1 MVPQNKKPHAWTQK
15 KNNLDIFGL
24 LETKIDAAHLASIE
38 TKLALYYWKYHSNI
52 TSSSSCRILVGWN

>member
-1 MVPQNKKPHAWTQK
+1 MHGCKK